1 MQKIPDIFF
10 EWPPINIYFSDV
22 TRDYAH
28 AVFEKMLHTLGYLVL
43 SFSIL
48 MIHSMVLIL
57 FSNQSLYTKNI
68 K

>member
-22 TRDYAH
+22 TRDYAQ
-28 AVFEKMLHTLGYLVL
+28 FFKKMLDTLGYLVL

>member
-22 TRDYAH
+22 TRDYAQ
-28 AVFEKMLHTLGYLVL
+28 FLKKMLDTLGYLVL

-48 MIHSMVLIL
+48 MIHSMVLVL
-57 FSNQSLYTKNI
+57 FSNQSLYTKNS

>member
-22 TRDYAH
+22 TRDYAQ
-28 AVFEKMLHTLGYLVL
+28 FLKKMLDTLGYLVL

>member
-22 TRDYAH
+22 TRDYAQ
-28 AVFEKMLHTLGYLVL
+28 FLKKMLDTLGYLVL

-57 FSNQSLYTKNI
+57 FSNQSLYTKNS

>member
-1 MQKIPDIFF
+1 MQKILDIFF

-22 TRDYAH
+22 TRDYAQ
-28 AVFEKMLHTLGYLVL
+28 FLKKMLDTLGYLVL

>member
-22 TRDYAH
+22 RDYAQ
-28 AVFEKMLHTLGYLVL
+28 FLKKMLDTLGYLVL